1 VSSQSDERRHF
12 EPGIVPQRRP
22 GKEGGT
28 RDRNRR
34 ERTRALCEAAVPLFL
49 EKGLEPTTVDD
60 ITRAAGVAK
69 GSFYRYFESKTQLV
83 EALYAPLDQAVDEAM
98 QRCQGALSRAR
109 TAAQLNTAYAALA
122 SELGTVWMSAPALVR
137 LYLQESRGPATGA
150 REPIRRLSDR
160 MMTGAVDLTNTAHA
174 QGLLRDLPP
183 RVTAIAVI
191 GAVEAMLV
199 QFFEGGPLGD
209 PAEAT
214 SALITMVLDGVRKV
228 GR

>member
-1 VSSQSDERRHF
+1 MSRQSDQHF

-49 EKGLEPTTVDD
+49 DKGLEATTVDD

-83 EALYAPLDQAVDEAM
+83 EALYAPVEQAVEQAM
-98 QRCQGALSRAR
+98 QRCHEALTKAR
-109 TAAQLNTAYAALA
+109 TARQLNAAYAALA
-122 SELGTVWMSAPALVR
+122 AELGTVWLTAPSLVR
-137 LYLQESRGPATGA
+137 LYLQEARGPAAAA
-150 REPIRRLSDR
+150 REPIRRLGEHLMS
-160 MMTGAVDLTNTAHA
+160 GSIALTETAHR

-199 QFFEGGPLGD
+199 EHFERRSLGD
-209 PAEAT
+209 PAAAT
-214 SALITMVLDGVRKV
+214 SALITMVLDGIRKV